1 MRPVDTVVVGGGAS
15 GLVVAVALA
24 RGGSKVV
31 VVERSPA
38 LGGALR
44 EIEFAPGFKAA
55 PLAGD
60 LGWIPPEVARGLGI
74 TLGATVAPA
83 VSVAT
88 ADGSGGWLEF
98 KSDPAATA
106 AGIRKYSAKDADK
119 WAAFTTRVHKISG
132 FLGALYVAPPPRIDA
147 DSLGEFFE
155 LLKLGRKLKG
165 LGNAEMI
172 EVLRTIPMS
181 VAELLDDWFESDVL
195 KGAVAANAIT
205 DICQGPMGGGT
216 AFNLLHNHVGL
227 AAGAI
232 RGRPVPAEG
241 GTGLVRQLA
250 DLARSVGVEIMTGVA
265 VRQVLVANDRVSGVG
280 LESGDQIGCREV
292 VSSLDPYQSL
302 LGLVDPVHLD
312 PDVIRAV
319 RTIRFRGVVSKVMVA
334 LDGLP
339 PLPTGSAGLGAI
351 SISPSIRYL
360 ERAFDATKYGHS
372 SAAPYVEVRFPSVDH
387 PELAPSGKHVAI
399 LHVQYTP
406 YQLRAGS
413 WGAAEKAALGD
424 LAVATV
430 DQALPGFSGR
440 VLHRTVLAPPDI
452 ETEFGLREGAINQ
465 GEMTLDQI
473 LFMRPIAGWSR
484 YATPVPGLFLCGSG
498 THPGGGVTGASGWL
512 AAQAVLKARK

>member
-1 MRPVDTVVVGGGAS
+1 MNQVDTVVIGAGAS
-15 GLVVAVALA
+15 GLVAAVALA
-24 RGGSKVV
+24 RGGSRVV
-31 VVERSPA
+31 VAERSS
-38 LGGALR
+38 LIGGALR

-74 TLGATVAPA
+74 TLAAPGGPA
-83 VSVAT
+83 VSVAS
-88 ADGSGGWLEF
+88 ADGNGGWLELRT
-98 KSDPAATA
+98 DLAATA
-106 AGIRKYSAKDADK
+106 QGIRKYSAKDADK
-119 WAAFTTRVHKISG
+119 WPAFAARVHKISS

-147 DSLGEFFE
+147 DSLGEFLE

-165 LGNAEMI
+165 LGNAEMV

-181 VAELLDDWFESDVL
+181 VAELLDDWFASDVL
-195 KGAVAANAIT
+195 KGAVAADAIT
-205 DICQGPMGGGT
+205 DICQGPLGGGT
-216 AFNLLHNHVGL
+216 AFNLLHHHVGL
-227 AAGAI
+227 APGAI
-232 RGRPVPAEG
+232 RGRPVPALG
-241 GTGLVRQLA
+241 GAGLVKQLA
-250 DLARSVGVEIMTGVA
+250 DLARSVGVEIKTGAGVK
-265 VRQVLVANDRVSGVG
+265 QVLMAADRVSGV
-280 LESGDQIGCREV
+280 LLDSGDQIPCRDV

-312 PDVIRAV
+312 PDIIRAV
-319 RTIRFRGVVSKVMVA
+319 RNIRFRGVVSKVMVA

-339 PLPTGSAGLGAI
+339 PLPGGAAVPGAI
-351 SISPSIRYL
+351 SISPSVRYL
-360 ERAFDATKYGHS
+360 ERAFDATKYGQRS
-372 SAAPYVEVRFPSVDH
+372 EAPYVEVRFPSAGH
-387 PELAPSGKHVAI
+387 PDLAPAGKHVAV

-406 YQLRAGS
+406 YRLRAGS
-413 WGAAEKAALGD
+413 WGAAEKSSLGD

-430 DQALPGFSGR
+430 DQVVPGFAAR
-440 VLHRTVLAPPDI
+440 VLYRTVLAPPDI
-452 ETEFGLREGAINQ
+452 EAEFGLREGAINQ